1 MVEKNMSKKTENFV
15 PPKPLFVKS
24 DTTGD
29 SRPPSLE
36 SITRHHRTEYDLENL
51 KLYNKH
57 AMDTCYN
64 LPLEDVTE
72 HYSSSPL
79 YTNTPY
85 TLRYNYNTRKVFFV
99 DQANN
104 EYTELS
110 YNNLKY
116 RGILGMYTSS
126 KFALQAN
133 QYKISDGN
141 TIIIMGENSTKTL
154 GPLILTTG
162 TATKDGNQYGG
173 NLYLPITFSVYGSN

>member
-72 HYSSSPL
+72 HYSSSSL
-79 YTNTPY
+79 STNTPY
-85 TLRYNYNTRKVFFV
+85 TLRYNYNTRKVFIA
-99 DQANN
+99 DQAGN
-104 EYTELS
+104 EYTDLTYDNS
-110 YNNLKY
+110 NY
-116 RGILGMYTSS
+116 RGIFGLPKPSFNS
-126 KFALQAN
+126 N

-141 TIIIMGENSTKTL
+141 TTITMGENSTKTL
-154 GPLILTTG
+154 GPLTLTTG
-162 TATKDGNQYGG
+162 TAEKYPNQDGG
-173 NLYLPITFSVYGSN
+173 NIYLPITFSSN

>member
-79 YTNTPY
+79 STNTPY
-85 TLRYNYNTRKVFFV
+85 TLRYNYNNRKVHFL
-99 DQANN
+99 QANN
-104 EYTELS
+104 EYSDLS
-110 YNNLKY
+110 YNNSNYHGLF
-116 RGILGMYTSS
+116 GANQPP
-126 KFALQAN
+126 FNAN
-133 QYKISDGN
+133 QYKISDGKT
-141 TIIIMGENSTKTL
+141 TITMGENSTKN
-154 GPLILTTG
+154 G
-162 TATKDGNQYGG
+162 A
-173 NLYLPITFSVYGSN
+173 